1 MTLTSARLLQTMESG
16 REYQAGELAGRFDTS
31 TAQINDMLCTLVEEG
46 LVRMSSHSSRI
57 IRFERLSFAP
67 QPPSPVAAD
76 RSTQTTIATPPVTR
90 RMHGS
95 LRGYEASLLSVR
107 SLAMLARPSR

>member
-1 MTLTSARLLQTMESG
+1 MKLSSAKLIQTMESG
-16 REYQAGELAGRFDTS
+16 CEYEAGELARRFDTS

-57 IRFERLSFAP
+57 IRFARLSFAP
-67 QPPSPVAAD
+67 QPPSPVVAD
-76 RSTQTTIATPPVTR
+76 TDTQTTVATPPVTR
-90 RMHGS
+90 QMHGS

-107 SLAMLARPSR
+107 NLAMLARPSR

>member
-1 MTLTSARLLQTMESG
+1 MESG
-16 REYQAGELAGRFDTS
+16 REYQAGVLASRFDTS

-46 LVRMSSHSSRI
+46 LVRMNSHSSRI
-57 IRFERLSFAP
+57 IRFERLSFTP
-67 QPPSPVAAD
+67 RPPTPSAAD
-76 RSTQTTIATPPVTR
+76 TDAQTTVATPPVTR
-90 RMHGS
+90 QMHDS